1 MEYTGIARRHS
12 VFVEKI
18 YSIHYF
24 EYDCTFTFSG
34 EKHDFW
40 EFICVDKGE
49 VNITA
54 GEEQFVL
61 KTGDIFFHE
70 PNEFHSVQANGT
82 SAPNLVVISFTCQ
95 ADILNTLKHEK
106 LQIDQSEHNLLGK
119 IISEARHCFD
129 CLLDDPYLKTILL
142 KQSDFLGAQQLL
154 FLYLEEFL
162 IHLLRRYTA
171 QELLPDPY
179 TQSNTKAKTKIT
191 DIQLF
196 NSILKYMN
204 DNLYTHI
211 SIEQICKAHSISHS
225 HLQKVFKHYCNLGVI
240 EYFSYLKI
248 QKAKELIRMK
258 TMNFSQISETL
269 GYSSVQYFSR
279 QFKKISRMTPTEYA
293 ASIKAVSEAEPGMPH

>member
-1 MEYTGIARRHS
+1 MEYTGIARKNS
-12 VFVEKI
+12 VFIEKI

-24 EYDCTFTFSG
+24 EYDCTFTFPG
-34 EKHDFW
+34 ERHDFW
-40 EFICVDKGE
+40 EFICVDNGE
-49 VNITA
+49 VNIVA
-54 GEEQFVL
+54 GEEQLVL

-82 SAPNLVVISFTCQ
+82 SAPNLVVISFACQ
-95 ADILNTLKHEK
+95 AEILNTLKHKK
-106 LQIDQSEHNLLGK
+106 LQIDQSERSLLGK

-142 KQSDFLGAQQLL
+142 KESDFMGAEQLL
-154 FLYLEEFL
+154 FLYLEQFL
-162 IHLLRRYTA
+162 IQVLRRHTA
-171 QELLPDPY
+171 QEVLANPHAQ
-179 TQSNTKAKTKIT
+179 TTAKSAHKIT

-211 SIEQICKAHSISHS
+211 SIEQICKAHSIGHS
-225 HLQKVFKHYCNLGVI
+225 HLQKIFKHYCNLGVI

-258 TMNFSQISETL
+258 DMNISQISEAL

-293 ASIKAVSEAEPGMPH
+293 SSIKAISETELSAL

>member
-82 SAPNLVVISFTCQ
+82 SAPNLVVIS
-95 ADILNTLKHEK
+95 
-106 LQIDQSEHNLLGK
+106 
-119 IISEARHCFD
+119 FD

-211 SIEQICKAHSISHS
+211 SIEQICKAHSIGHS